1 MLQTLHYQS
10 LVEVNQA
17 NLAWS
22 FKIISLS
29 ISSSLT
35 KKNLLSYIEKF
46 QSLLVWNTLVIVF
59 EMGVYYT
66 CWLNED
72 LDFHKSLKYTYKAKI
87 L

>member
-35 KKNLLSYIEKF
+35 K
-46 QSLLVWNTLVIVF
+46 
-59 EMGVYYT
+59 
-66 CWLNED
+66 NEP
-72 LDFHKSLKYTYKAKI
+72 SIIY
-87 L
+87 